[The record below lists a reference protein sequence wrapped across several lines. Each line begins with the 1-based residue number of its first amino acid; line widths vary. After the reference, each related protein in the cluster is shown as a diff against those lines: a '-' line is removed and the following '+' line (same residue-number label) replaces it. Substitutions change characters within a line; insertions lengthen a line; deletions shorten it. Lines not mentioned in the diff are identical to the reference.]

1 MSPRCSIAN
10 AISPANLE
18 QPKTTEERADMR
30 LSMYQE
36 ASARADGMD
45 LRIATN
51 NTQVYSVVKGELV
64 VPYNAAER
72 EAAYKSGAQLVNI
85 RGMCRL
91 PAPECCSHRQEPYHT
106 KVFQLKG
113 KGKAADE
120 YVLVPATH
128 TSVNFHNML
137 MPWLLSLQNA
147 MIMCRNE
154 NDSACAQHITIDAKD
169 DGKTRTSTHCFPLS
183 AFTQNEQIAAN
194 LGRRWMEDPEQRAV
208 AEAALTHKKP
218 GVVCIFSFSEPSSK
232 WDDTPSTD
240 SEGEPNKKLLY
251 SVDHP
256 DAVGLSIRTYKYD
269 SGAICSHI
277 LCEVYAA
284 ERRSNR
290 EIHECAR
297 PLPPSDTLPPP
308 LSLQA
313 SLIEGVDYR
322 QGLYV

>member
-1 MSPRCSIAN
+1 
-10 AISPANLE
+10 
-18 QPKTTEERADMR
+18 MR

-51 NTQVYSVVKGELV
+51 NSQVYSVVKGELV

-72 EAAYKSGAQLVNI
+72 AAAYKSGARLVNI

-106 KVFQLKG
+106 KVLQLRKG
-113 KGKAADE
+113 KGKADE

-137 MPWLLSLQNA
+137 LPPLCSLENV

-183 AFTQNEQIAAN
+183 AFTQNEQIPAN
-194 LGRRWMEDPEQRAV
+194 LVRR
-208 AEAALTHKKP
+208 
-218 GVVCIFSFSEPSSK
+218 
-232 WDDTPSTD
+232 
-240 SEGEPNKKLLY
+240 
-251 SVDHP
+251 
-256 DAVGLSIRTYKYD
+256 
-269 SGAICSHI
+269 
-277 LCEVYAA
+277 
-284 ERRSNR
+284 
-290 EIHECAR
+290 
-297 PLPPSDTLPPP
+297 
-308 LSLQA
+308 
-313 SLIEGVDYR
+313 
-322 QGLYV
+322 